1 MATAQMR
8 RRKPARMTLSPDVAK
23 SYPIDGKGG
32 KPPNRRTN
40 SPFGGMNQTQANF
53 RGPTRPRTQAELK
66 RSAGGKK
73 ELAQSEKKERP
84 LFKALK
90 MQTMLSPV
98 SYGHRAAV
106 KAKLS
111 NITSFEQFPLL
122 PVVQSSIRSQALP
135 GLVDI
140 SPTPAQRLTI
150 PTLLESDAKKSKLK
164 PEPTESPQFDQ
175 YLLAAETGSG
185 KTLAYLLPVV
195 DAVKRAEVADKQE
208 EERLNLEKE
217 EKKKQKKNVFE
228 LDTPELPDQPHP
240 TCGRPRAIILVP
252 TSELVTQVGGL
263 VKTLSHT
270 VKYRSGLVSSA
281 YTGRKI
287 RSNLFSPNGIDILVS
302 TPHLLSTIAEKEPNV
317 LSRVSHIIV
326 DEADSLLDRS
336 FSPMTTAIIDK
347 AASSLK
353 QLVLCSATIPRS
365 LDSFLRKR
373 FPDIKRLV
381 TPNLHTIPRR
391 VQLGVVDVDKE
402 PYRGNKSLACADV
415 LWSLGKAG
423 SSPESDIDRF
433 TGNKPETKNII
444 VFVNE
449 RDSSEEVAQYLVT
462 KGIDAVA
469 LSRDTTEQRQT
480 EILNDFTAP
489 KAPAAPADIMLA
501 EKKHKFEKEQAIP
514 FAEQPKTAAS
524 HRHLPNTKVLV
535 TTDLFSRGIDTSS
548 VKHVVLYDVPHSTID
563 FIHRLGRTGRMG
575 RRGRGIVLVGKK
587 DRKDV
592 VKEVRDGMFRGQA
605 LI

>member
-1 MATAQMR
+1 MASAQMR
-8 RRKPARMTLSPDVAK
+8 RRKPARMTLSQDVAK
-23 SYPIDGKGG
+23 SYPINDKGR
-32 KPPNRRTN
+32 KPPVRRSN
-40 SPFGGMNQTQANF
+40 SPFGAMNQTQANI
-53 RGPTRPRTQAELK
+53 RGAARPRTQAELK
-66 RSAGGKK
+66 RTTGGKK
-73 ELAQSEKKERP
+73 EQAQPEKKERP

-90 MQTMLSPV
+90 MQTTLAPI
-98 SYGHRAAV
+98 SYGHRSAV
-106 KAKLS
+106 KAKLGD
-111 NITSFEQFPLL
+111 ITSFDQFPLL
-122 PVVQSSIRSQALP
+122 PIVQSSIQSQALP

-140 SPTPAQRLTI
+140 TPTPAQRLTI
-150 PTLLESDAKKSKLK
+150 PTLLESDAKKANAK
-164 PEPTESPQFDQ
+164 PQATDTPQFDQ

-195 DAVKRAEVADKQE
+195 DAVKRAEVVDKEE
-208 EERLNLEKE
+208 EERLKLEKE
-217 EKKKQKKNVFE
+217 EERKQKKNVFE
-228 LDTPELPDQPHP
+228 LDTPVPEDQPHP

-270 VKYRSGLVSSA
+270 IKYRSGLVSSA
-281 YTGRKI
+281 YSGKKI
-287 RSNLFSPNGIDILVS
+287 RSNLFSPGGIDILVS
-302 TPHLLSTIAEKEPNV
+302 TPHLLSTIAEKEPNI
-317 LSRVSHIIV
+317 LSRVSHIVV

-373 FPDIKRLV
+373 FPDIRRLV

-402 PYRGNKSLACADV
+402 PYRGSKSLACADV

-423 SSPESDIDRF
+423 GSSDEIGRF
-433 TGNKPETKNII
+433 STKPEMKNII

-480 EILNDFTAP
+480 EVLADFTTQKAPPAP
-489 KAPAAPADIMLA
+489 KEIMLA
-501 EKKHKFEKEQAIP
+501 EKKHKYEKESAIP
-514 FAEQPKTAAS
+514 FAEPPKPTAGS
-524 HRHLPNTKVLV
+524 HRRLPNTKVLV

-548 VKHVVLYDVPHSTID
+548 VKHVILYDVPHSTID